1 MMPLCT
7 AVDPAFDDH
16 PCFISISPA
25 DTPYEGGGWCVKLIL
40 GTEYP
45 AAPPR
50 GYFMTKIFHPN
61 IASNGGICVN
71 ALKKDWTQTMTL
83 SHIFQVIRCLLIVPF
98 PESSLNDEAGKLFMT
113 SYDEYHRRAK
123 LMTAVHA
130 IPASKFPPSVKT
142 GLSDGKCPPQS
153 SLKARVNMA
162 DSSLGKIAS
171 ESPGYQPTKKMK
183 AKETKR
189 KKALKRL

>member
-1 MMPLCT
+1 M
-7 AVDPAFDDH
+7 DPAFDDH